1 MSTKKIDDKEYNRQL
16 RIIQNENQ
24 QILYRQRLEAEKN
37 KYKKK
42 VKLPS
47 TSKIVLWA
55 VILLNVQII
64 LFVESAMMKWG
75 DFSAAYALIG
85 IPATLI
91 PTVWAYYSKSRAEN
105 TSGGIVYETALRNQ
119 NVEESTDDDAVG

>member
-1 MSTKKIDDKEYNRQL
+1 MKYITEKEYNALMKQAKARNASKL
-16 RIIQNENQ
+16 RLSKIK
-24 QILYRQRLEAEKN
+24 AEQD

-42 VKLPS
+42 FKMPS

-55 VILLNVQII
+55 VILLNIEII
-64 LFVESAMMKWG
+64 LFVEHAMIKWG

-91 PTVWAYYSKSRAEN
+91 PTVWGYYSKSKAEN
-105 TSGGIVYETALRNQ
+105 TVGGIVYDMAMKSDTET
-119 NVEESTDDDAVG
+119 TDNEPVG